1 MLPDLVWIA
10 GGDPRRVLTISD
22 FVDAE
27 LGVYDGFGEDQTL
40 RYDVLGD
47 FARPA
52 ADGRFTIPIARIFP
66 LQDWRVVLDISLT
79 GNARGKLLL
88 LPGNPAAVAWPPGP
102 TPPRRQRSDSAVTA
116 ACWASITDRSSSSR

>member
-10 GGDPRRVLTISD
+10 GGDPRRVLTIS
-22 FVDAE
+22 
-27 LGVYDGFGEDQTL
+27 DGFGEDQTL

-66 LQDWRVVLDISLT
+66 LQDWRVVLDIS
-79 GNARGKLLL
+79 KLLL